1 MDDFLL
7 REAEHKE
14 ALAAEL
20 EKSAEATVLKEAA
33 RQRSAAAELR
43 EEWKLRQPAA
53 QTAAAAPRPAGMA
66 TCEAED
72 TPETA
77 ELREYIVDVIKSC
90 YDPEIPVNV
99 YDLGLIYKIGIA
111 TGAESGRRVEVDMT
125 LTAPG
130 CPAAGI
136 LPGEVEGKVRSV
148 PGVSE
153 VKLSLVWEPAW
164 DQSKMSQAA
173 RLQLGIDW

>member
-14 ALAAEL
+14 TVAAEL
-20 EKSAEATVLKEAA
+20 EKSAEPAVLKEAQ
-33 RQRSAAAELR
+33 RQRDTAAELR
-43 EEWKLRQPAA
+43 REWERRQPQPAA
-53 QTAAAAPRPAGMA
+53 ATAVMTDPSEDPS
-66 TCEAED
+66 D

-77 ELREYIVDVIKSC
+77 LLREYIIDSIKSC
-90 YDPEIPVNV
+90 YDPEIPVNI
-99 YDLGLIYKIGIA
+99 YDLGLIYSIQIA
-111 TGAESGRRVEVDMT
+111 PAGVVAVTMT

-136 LPGEVEGKVRSV
+136 LPGEVEQKVRSV
-148 PGVSE
+148 PGVTD
-153 VKLSLVWEPAW
+153 VKLDLVWDPPW

>member
-14 ALAAEL
+14 TVAAEL
-20 EKSAEATVLKEAA
+20 EKLSEPAVLAEAA
-33 RQRSAAAELR
+33 RQRAAAAELR
-43 EEWKLRQPAA
+43 KEWELRQKPKVEPAA
-53 QTAAAAPRPAGMA
+53 VAAMA
-66 TCEAED
+66 EEIVESPED
-72 TPETA
+72 A
-77 ELREYIVDVIKSC
+77 ILREYIVDVIKSC

-99 YDLGLIYKIGIA
+99 YDLGLIYKIGIEPE
-111 TGAESGRRVEVDMT
+111 GKIEVDMT

-136 LPGEVEGKVRSV
+136 LPGEVEQKVRSV
-148 PGVSE
+148 PGVSD
-153 VKLSLVWEPAW
+153 VKLNLVWEPPW
-164 DQSKMSQAA
+164 DQNKMSAAA

>member
-14 ALAAEL
+14 LVAAEL
-20 EKSAEATVLKEAA
+20 EKTGEAPVLQEAG
-33 RQRSAAAELR
+33 RQRAAAAELR
-43 EEWKLRQPAA
+43 SEWQRRQPPAPSEPRGA
-53 QTAAAAPRPAGMA
+53 NGAGLSGAGAAADSN
-66 TCEAED
+66 ES
-72 TPETA
+72 PETA
-77 ELREYIVDVIKSC
+77 ALREYIIDVIKSC
-90 YDPEIPVNV
+90 YDPEIPINI
-99 YDLGLIYKIGIA
+99 YDLGLIYQIRIA
-111 TGAESGRRVEVDMT
+111 PEGAVEVDMT

-136 LPGEVEGKVRSV
+136 LPGEVENKVRSV

-153 VKLSLVWEPAW
+153 VKLNLVWEPPW
-164 DQSKMSQAA
+164 DQSKMSAAA

>member
-14 ALAAEL
+14 AVAREL
-20 EKSAEATVLKEAA
+20 ENSAEPAVLREAERQRAAARELRDEWEKRQTPKTPPAPEAA
-33 RQRSAAAELR
+33 V
-43 EEWKLRQPAA
+43 
-53 QTAAAAPRPAGMA
+53 APSPSDASSSED
-66 TCEAED
+66 TD
-72 TPETA
+72 TPESA
-77 ELREYIVDVIKSC
+77 MLREVIVDAIKSC

-99 YDLGLIYKIGIA
+99 YDLGLIYRIGISPA
-111 TGAESGRRVEVDMT
+111 GAVDLDMT

-136 LPGEVEGKVRSV
+136 LPGEVEGKVRSI
-148 PGVSE
+148 PGVTA
-153 VKLSLVWEPAW
+153 VQLNLVWQPPW
-164 DQSKMSQAA
+164 DQSKMSAAA

>member
-14 ALAAEL
+14 AVADELAT
-20 EKSAEATVLKEAA
+20 SAEPAVLKEAE
-33 RQRSAAAELR
+33 RQRATARELRAEWERRQPSAQPAAAPVAAAAE
-43 EEWKLRQPAA
+43 A
-53 QTAAAAPRPAGMA
+53 
-66 TCEAED
+66 D
-72 TPETA
+72 DSPEIA
-77 ELREYIVDVIKSC
+77 VLREYIIDVIKSC

-99 YDLGLIYKIGIA
+99 YDLGLIYNIA
-111 TGAESGRRVEVDMT
+111 IAPDGKVDVKMT

-136 LPGEVEGKVRSV
+136 LPGEVEEKVRSV
-148 PGVSE
+148 PGVTA
-153 VKLSLVWEPAW
+153 VALDLVWDPPW

>member
-14 ALAAEL
+14 AVADELAT
-20 EKSAEATVLKEAA
+20 SAEPAVLKEAE
-33 RQRSAAAELR
+33 RQRATARELRAEWERRQPSAQPAAAPAAAAAE
-43 EEWKLRQPAA
+43 A
-53 QTAAAAPRPAGMA
+53 
-66 TCEAED
+66 D
-72 TPETA
+72 DSPEIA
-77 ELREYIVDVIKSC
+77 VLREYIIDVIKSC

-99 YDLGLIYKIGIA
+99 YDLGLIYNIA
-111 TGAESGRRVEVDMT
+111 IAPDGKVDVKMT

-136 LPGEVEGKVRSV
+136 LPGEVEEKVRSV
-148 PGVSE
+148 PGVTG
-153 VKLSLVWEPAW
+153 VALDLVWDPPW

>member
-14 ALAAEL
+14 SVAAEL
-20 EKSAEATVLKEAA
+20 EKSAEPAVLKEAQ
-33 RQRSAAAELR
+33 RQRDTAAELR
-43 EEWKLRQPAA
+43 REWERRQPK
-53 QTAAAAPRPAGMA
+53 AAAATAVMTDPS
-66 TCEAED
+66 ED
-72 TPETA
+72 PNDSPETA
-77 ELREYIVDVIKSC
+77 LLREYIIDSIKSC
-90 YDPEIPVNV
+90 YDPEIPVNI
-99 YDLGLIYKIGIA
+99 YDLGLIYSIQIA
-111 TGAESGRRVEVDMT
+111 PDGVVSVTMT

-136 LPGEVEGKVRSV
+136 LPGEVEQKVRSV
-148 PGVSE
+148 PGVTD
-153 VKLSLVWEPAW
+153 VKLDLVWDPPW

>member
-14 ALAAEL
+14 NVAAEL
-20 EKSAEATVLKEAA
+20 EKSAEPAVLKEAQ
-33 RQRSAAAELR
+33 RQRDTAAELR
-43 EEWKLRQPAA
+43 REWERRQPKP
-53 QTAAAAPRPAGMA
+53 TAASTAVMTDPSEDPNDSPEAAL
-66 TCEAED
+66 
-72 TPETA
+72 
-77 ELREYIVDVIKSC
+77 LREYIIDSIKSC
-90 YDPEIPVNV
+90 YDPEIPVNI
-99 YDLGLIYKIGIA
+99 YDLGLIYSIQIA
-111 TGAESGRRVEVDMT
+111 ADGVVSVTMT

-136 LPGEVEGKVRSV
+136 LPGEVEQKVRSV
-148 PGVSE
+148 PGVTD
-153 VKLSLVWEPAW
+153 VKLDLVWDPPW

>member
-14 ALAAEL
+14 AVAAEL
-20 EKSAEATVLKEAA
+20 EKSAEAAVLKEAQ
-33 RQRSAAAELR
+33 RQRAAAAELR
-43 EEWKLRQPAA
+43 EEWKLRQKPPEPPAQPAA
-53 QTAAAAPRPAGMA
+53 VSHS
-66 TCEAED
+66 EAED
-72 TPETA
+72 TPENA
-77 ELREYIVDVIKSC
+77 VLREYIVDVIKSC
-90 YDPEIPVNV
+90 YDPEIPVNI
-99 YDLGLIYKIGIA
+99 YDLGLIYTIQIA
-111 TGAESGRRVEVDMT
+111 DDGVVAVTMT

-136 LPGEVEGKVRSV
+136 LPGEVEQKVRSV
-148 PGVSE
+148 PGVTD
-153 VKLSLVWEPAW
+153 VKLDLVWDPPW

>member
-14 ALAAEL
+14 AVAREL
-20 EKSAEATVLKEAA
+20 ERSAEPAVLREAE
-33 RQRSAAAELR
+33 RQRAFAAELR
-43 EEWKLRQPAA
+43 DEWQKRQAPQPPPAA
-53 QTAAAAPRPAGMA
+53 PAAAAPPSDVSSSED
-66 TCEAED
+66 TD

-77 ELREYIVDVIKSC
+77 MLREVIVDAIKSC
-90 YDPEIPVNV
+90 YDPEIPVNI
-99 YDLGLIYKIGIA
+99 YDLGLIYRIGITPA
-111 TGAESGRRVEVDMT
+111 GAVDLDMT

-136 LPGEVEGKVRSV
+136 LPGEVESKVRSI
-148 PGVSE
+148 PGVSS
-153 VKLSLVWEPAW
+153 VQLNLVWQPPW
-164 DQSKMSQAA
+164 DQNKMSPAA

>member
-7 REAEHKE
+7 READHKE
-14 ALAAEL
+14 AVAAEL
-20 EKSAEATVLKEAA
+20 EKSAEPAVLKEAA
-33 RQRSAAAELR
+33 RQRTAAAELR
-43 EEWKLRQPAA
+43 DEWKLRQPAA
-53 QTAAAAPRPAGMA
+53 QPATPPAKPGVA

-77 ELREYIVDVIKSC
+77 VLREYIVDVIKSC

-99 YDLGLIYKIGIA
+99 YDLGLIYKIAIA
-111 TGAESGRRVEVDMT
+111 PEGQIEVDMT

-148 PGVSE
+148 PGVND
-153 VKLSLVWEPAW
+153 VKLNLVWDPPW
-164 DQSKMSQAA
+164 DQNKMSQAA

>member
-14 ALAAEL
+14 TVAAEL
-20 EKSAEATVLKEAA
+20 EKLSEPAVLAEAA
-33 RQRSAAAELR
+33 RQRAAAAELR
-43 EEWKLRQPAA
+43 KEWELRQKPKPEPAA
-53 QTAAAAPRPAGMA
+53 AAAAPEEIIESP
-66 TCEAED
+66 ED
-72 TPETA
+72 A
-77 ELREYIVDVIKSC
+77 ILREYIVDVIKSC

-111 TGAESGRRVEVDMT
+111 PEGKIEVDMT

-136 LPGEVEGKVRSV
+136 LPGEVEQKVRSV
-148 PGVSE
+148 PGVSD
-153 VKLSLVWEPAW
+153 VKLNLVWEPPW
-164 DQSKMSQAA
+164 DQNKMSAAA

>member
-14 ALAAEL
+14 TVAAEL
-20 EKSAEATVLKEAA
+20 EKSAEPAVLKEAQ
-33 RQRSAAAELR
+33 RQRDTATELRREWERRQPKPAAATG
-43 EEWKLRQPAA
+43 
-53 QTAAAAPRPAGMA
+53 TAVMTDPS
-66 TCEAED
+66 ED
-72 TPETA
+72 PTDSPETA
-77 ELREYIVDVIKSC
+77 LLREYIIDSIKSC
-90 YDPEIPVNV
+90 YDPEIPVNI
-99 YDLGLIYKIGIA
+99 YDLGLIYSIQIGDDGVVAVI
-111 TGAESGRRVEVDMT
+111 MT

-136 LPGEVEGKVRSV
+136 LPGEVEQKVRSV
-148 PGVSE
+148 PGVTD
-153 VKLSLVWEPAW
+153 VKLDLVWDPPW

>member
-14 ALAAEL
+14 AVAAEL
-20 EKSAEATVLKEAA
+20 EKTSEPAVLKEAA
-33 RQRSAAAELR
+33 RQRAVAAELR
-43 EEWKLRQPAA
+43 EEWKLRQPQPANGGAA
-53 QTAAAAPRPAGMA
+53 GPAKVP
-66 TCEAED
+66 EELED
-72 TPETA
+72 SPETA
-77 ELREYIVDVIKSC
+77 ILREYIIDVIKSC

-99 YDLGLIYKIGIA
+99 YDLGLIYKIQIA
-111 TGAESGRRVEVDMT
+111 PEGAVELDMT

-136 LPGEVEGKVRSV
+136 LPGEVETKVRSV
-148 PGVSE
+148 PGVSD
-153 VKLSLVWEPAW
+153 VKLNLVWEPPW

>member
-14 ALAAEL
+14 AVAREL
-20 EKSAEATVLKEAA
+20 EASAEPAVLREAERQRAAA
-33 RQRSAAAELR
+33 RELR
-43 EEWKLRQPAA
+43 DEWQKRQMPAPAA
-53 QTAAAAPRPAGMA
+53 SSAPEAPPSPADA
-66 TCEAED
+66 SSSEDTD
-72 TPETA
+72 TPESA
-77 ELREYIVDVIKSC
+77 MLREVIVDAIKSC
-90 YDPEIPVNV
+90 YDPEIPVNI
-99 YDLGLIYKIGIA
+99 YDLGLIYRIGIA
-111 TGAESGRRVEVDMT
+111 PDGAVDLDMT

-148 PGVSE
+148 PGVTA
-153 VKLSLVWEPAW
+153 VQLNLVWQPPW
-164 DQSKMSQAA
+164 DQTKMSAAA

>member
-14 ALAAEL
+14 AVAAEL
-20 EKSAEATVLKEAA
+20 EKSAESAVLKEAQ
-33 RQRSAAAELR
+33 RQRQTAAELR
-43 EEWKLRQPAA
+43 QEWERRQPKSVAVAEPPNSADAA
-53 QTAAAAPRPAGMA
+53 DND
-66 TCEAED
+66 D
-72 TPETA
+72 TPEIA
-77 ELREYIVDVIKSC
+77 VLREYIIDSIKSC
-90 YDPEIPVNV
+90 YDPEIPINI
-99 YDLGLIYKIGIA
+99 YDLGLIYRIDIA
-111 TGAESGRRVEVDMT
+111 PEGHVHVVMT

-148 PGVSE
+148 PGVTD
-153 VKLSLVWEPAW
+153 VTLDLTWEPPW
-164 DQSKMSQAA
+164 DQNKMSPAA

>member
-14 ALAAEL
+14 AVAAEL
-20 EKSAEATVLKEAA
+20 EKSAEPSVLKEAQ
-33 RQRSAAAELR
+33 RQRQTAAELR
-43 EEWKLRQPAA
+43 QEWERRQPHSVAVA
-53 QTAAAAPRPAGMA
+53 EAPEPPAN
-66 TCEAED
+66 D
-72 TPETA
+72 DSPEVA
-77 ELREYIVDVIKSC
+77 LLREYIIDSIKSC
-90 YDPEIPVNV
+90 YDPEIPINI
-99 YDLGLIYKIGIA
+99 YDLGLIYRIDIA
-111 TGAESGRRVEVDMT
+111 ADGKVHVVMT

-148 PGVSE
+148 PGVTD
-153 VKLSLVWEPAW
+153 VTLDLTWDPPW
-164 DQSKMSQAA
+164 DQTKMSQAA

>member
-14 ALAAEL
+14 RVAFEL
-20 EKSAEATVLKEAA
+20 EKSAEPAVLKEAA
-33 RQRSAAAELR
+33 RQRDAAAELR
-43 EEWKLRQPAA
+43 AEWERRQKPAPL
-53 QTAAAAPRPAGMA
+53 AAAAAA
-66 TCEAED
+66 AAVED
-72 TPETA
+72 ESPETA
-77 ELREYIVDVIKSC
+77 ALREYIVDSIKSC
-90 YDPEIPVNV
+90 YDPEIPVNI
-99 YDLGLIYKIGIA
+99 YDLGLIYAIRIKDEGK
-111 TGAESGRRVEVDMT
+111 VEVDMT

-130 CPAAGI
+130 CPAAGV

-153 VKLSLVWEPAW
+153 VVLNLVWEPPW
-164 DQSKMSQAA
+164 EQSKMSEAA

>member
-14 ALAAEL
+14 AVALEL
-20 EKSAEATVLKEAA
+20 DQSPEPAVHKEAA
-33 RQRSAAAELR
+33 RQRAAAAELR
-43 EEWKLRQPAA
+43 EEWKLRQPVLKAKDA
-53 QTAAAAPRPAGMA
+53 TEAKAAAAVVEES
-66 TCEAED
+66 TED
-72 TPETA
+72 A
-77 ELREYIVDVIKSC
+77 ILREYIVDVIKSC
-90 YDPEIPVNV
+90 FDPEIPVNV
-99 YDLGLIYKIGIA
+99 YDLGLIYRIGIKPE
-111 TGAESGRRVEVDMT
+111 GLIEVDMT

-148 PGVSE
+148 PGVTD
-153 VKLSLVWEPAW
+153 VKLNLVWEPPW
-164 DQSKMSQAA
+164 DQNKMSQAA

>member
-14 ALAAEL
+14 TVAAEL
-20 EKSAEATVLKEAA
+20 EKSSEAGVLAEAK
-33 RQRSAAAELR
+33 RQRTLAAELR
-43 EEWKLRQPAA
+43 QEWEGRQPKAA
-53 QTAAAAPRPAGMA
+53 PVAMAAAV
-66 TCEAED
+66 AEGEES
-72 TPETA
+72 PETA
-77 ELREYIVDVIKSC
+77 ALREYIIDVIKSC

-99 YDLGLIYKIGIA
+99 YDLGLIYHIRIA
-111 TGAESGRRVEVDMT
+111 PDGVVEVDMT

-130 CPAAGI
+130 CPAAGV

-148 PGVSE
+148 PGVSD
-153 VKLSLVWEPAW
+153 VKLNLVWEPPW
-164 DQSKMSQAA
+164 DQNKMSAAA

>member
-14 ALAAEL
+14 RVALEL
-20 EKSAEATVLKEAA
+20 EKSAEAAVLKEAA
-33 RQRSAAAELR
+33 RQRDAARELR
-43 EEWKLRQPAA
+43 TEWERRQPQQPAPGPA
-53 QTAAAAPRPAGMA
+53 PAAP
-66 TCEAED
+66 EEES
-72 TPETA
+72 PEIA
-77 ELREYIVDVIKSC
+77 ALREYIVDSIKSC
-90 YDPEIPVNV
+90 YDPEIPVNI
-99 YDLGLIYKIGIA
+99 YDLGLIYAIRIKDEGK
-111 TGAESGRRVEVDMT
+111 VEVDMT

-130 CPAAGI
+130 CPAAGV

-153 VKLSLVWEPAW
+153 VALNLVWEPPW
-164 DQSKMSQAA
+164 EQSKMSEAA

>member
-14 ALAAEL
+14 TVAAEL
-20 EKSAEATVLKEAA
+20 EKLSEPAVLAEAA
-33 RQRSAAAELR
+33 RQRAAAAELR
-43 EEWKLRQPAA
+43 KEWELRQKPKVEPV
-53 QTAAAAPRPAGMA
+53 AAAAV
-66 TCEAED
+66 AEEIVES
-72 TPETA
+72 PEDA
-77 ELREYIVDVIKSC
+77 ILREYIVDVIKSC

-111 TGAESGRRVEVDMT
+111 PEGMIEVDMT

-136 LPGEVEGKVRSV
+136 LPGEVEQKVRSV
-148 PGVSE
+148 PGVSD
-153 VKLSLVWEPAW
+153 VKLNLVWEPPW
-164 DQSKMSQAA
+164 DQNKMSAAA

>member
-14 ALAAEL
+14 TVAAEL
-20 EKSAEATVLKEAA
+20 EKSAEAAVLKEAQ
-33 RQRSAAAELR
+33 RQRDTAAELR
-43 EEWKLRQPAA
+43 REWERRQPK
-53 QTAAAAPRPAGMA
+53 AAATTTAVMTDPF
-66 TCEAED
+66 ED
-72 TPETA
+72 PSDSPETA
-77 ELREYIVDVIKSC
+77 LLREYIIDSIKSC
-90 YDPEIPVNV
+90 YDPEIPVNI
-99 YDLGLIYKIGIA
+99 YDLGLIYTIQIA
-111 TGAESGRRVEVDMT
+111 DDGVVAVTMT

-136 LPGEVEGKVRSV
+136 LPGEVEQKVRSV
-148 PGVSE
+148 PGVTD
-153 VKLSLVWEPAW
+153 VKLDLVWDPPW

>member
-14 ALAAEL
+14 AVAAEL
-20 EKSAEATVLKEAA
+20 EKSSEPAVLKEAA
-33 RQRSAAAELR
+33 HQRGTAVELR
-43 EEWKLRQPAA
+43 QEWERRQPSAVA
-53 QTAAAAPRPAGMA
+53 DAPTPP
-66 TCEAED
+66 EQQD
-72 TPETA
+72 SPETA
-77 ELREYIVDVIKSC
+77 VLREYIIDSIKSC
-90 YDPEIPVNV
+90 YDPEIPVNI
-99 YDLGLIYKIGIA
+99 YDLGLIYRIDIA
-111 TGAESGRRVEVDMT
+111 EDGNTHVVMT

-130 CPAAGI
+130 CPAAGV

-148 PGVSE
+148 PGVKD
-153 VKLSLVWEPAW
+153 VQLDLVWDPPW

>member
-14 ALAAEL
+14 TVAAEL
-20 EKSAEATVLKEAA
+20 EKSAEAAVLKEAQ
-33 RQRSAAAELR
+33 RQRDTAAELR
-43 EEWKLRQPAA
+43 REWERRQPK
-53 QTAAAAPRPAGMA
+53 AAATTTAVMTDPSEDAG
-66 TCEAED
+66 D
-72 TPETA
+72 SPETA
-77 ELREYIVDVIKSC
+77 LLREYIIDSIKSC
-90 YDPEIPVNV
+90 YDPEIPVNI
-99 YDLGLIYKIGIA
+99 YDLGLIYSIQIA
-111 TGAESGRRVEVDMT
+111 DDGVVAVTMT

-136 LPGEVEGKVRSV
+136 LPGEVEQKVRSV
-148 PGVSE
+148 PGVSD
-153 VKLSLVWEPAW
+153 VKLDLVWDPPW